1 LPPDMNAMSEQGL
14 ARAEDK
20 GKAWH
25 LVWLVAIVA
34 LSGCSDGT
42 GVAAAGTEEPVLN
55 VYNWSD
61 YIADDTVPEF
71 TRRTGIEIQYDV
83 FDSNEVLETKLL
95 AANTGYDL
103 VVPTASFMERQI
115 IAGVFRP
122 LDKSLLPNYKNLDP
136 EILALAAR
144 HDPGNA
150 HSIPYVWGTVG
161 VGYNVD
167 MIAQRL
173 PDAPVGSAR
182 MVLDPEIVSHFAD
195 CGVAIL
201 DAPTDISN
209 VVLSFIGKDPN
220 GHNVDELAAM
230 EATLAKVRPYIR
242 YFHSSQ
248 YINDLANGQI
258 CIALGWSGDIFQ
270 ARDRAREANNGV
282 NVAYTIPE
290 EGSIIWFDMF
300 AIPVDAPHPENAHRF
315 LDYLMEPEVIAA
327 VTNQLGYPSANAAS
341 LPYVKESI
349 RNDPG
354 VYPPP
359 EVLKRLSPD
368 LAEPPAYTRKLN
380 RSWTRIKTGR

>member
-1 LPPDMNAMSEQGL
+1 MNGIAAPAL
-14 ARAEDK
+14 CI
-20 GKAWH
+20 
-25 LVWLVAIVA
+25 VVAAA
-34 LSGCSDGT
+34 LTGCSDGT

-71 TRRTGIEIQYDV
+71 TRRTGIEVQYDV

-136 EILALAAR
+136 EILALASR
-144 HDPGNA
+144 HDPDNA

-167 MIAQRL
+167 MVAQRL

-182 MVLDPEIVSHFAD
+182 MVLDPEIVKHFAD

-209 VVLSFIGKDPN
+209 VVLTFIGKDAN
-220 GHNVDELAAM
+220 SHNLDDLAQM
-230 EATLAKVRPYIR
+230 EATLTKVRPYIR

-258 CIALGWSGDIFQ
+258 CVALGWSGDVFQ
-270 ARDRAREANNGV
+270 ARDRAREAHNGV

-300 AIPVDAPHPENAHRF
+300 AIPADAPHPENAHRF

-327 VTNQLGYPSANAAS
+327 VTNQLGYPSANAAA

-359 EVLKRLSPD
+359 EVVKRLHPD

-380 RSWTRIKTGR
+380 RAWTRIKTGR

>member
-1 LPPDMNAMSEQGL
+1 MIPACRRIVGAASAAIPVLVL
-14 ARAEDK
+14 A
-20 GKAWH
+20 
-25 LVWLVAIVA
+25 
-34 LSGCSDGT
+34 GCSDGA

-71 TRRTGIEIQYDV
+71 TRRTGIEVQYDV

-136 EILALAAR
+136 EILALASR
-144 HDPGNA
+144 HDPDNA

-167 MIAQRL
+167 MVAQRL

-182 MVLDPEIVSHFAD
+182 MVLDPEIVKHFAD

-209 VVLSFIGKDPN
+209 VVLTFIGKDAN
-220 GHNVDELAAM
+220 SHNLDDLAQM
-230 EATLAKVRPYIR
+230 EATLTKVRPYIR

-258 CIALGWSGDIFQ
+258 CVALGWSGDVFQ
-270 ARDRAREANNGV
+270 ARDRAREAHNGV

-300 AIPVDAPHPENAHRF
+300 AIPADAPHPENAHRF

-327 VTNQLGYPSANAAS
+327 VTNQLGYPSANAAA

-359 EVLKRLSPD
+359 EVVKRLHPD

-380 RSWTRIKTGR
+380 RAWTRIKTGR